1 MKHFREEAEQSNL
14 EIDTMKTDDM
24 ENVDMT
30 TVNMETDSLEFIEH
44 HMEIL
49 ENDLAPDMR
58 FQETE
63 GIRSRFYEKSAAGSF
78 KAESRRKNADIRKG
92 NTGTGRKKRK
102 KVYLVMAAVLVLL
115 CGIGAAASYGNWR
128 LPTPETFTGDITKV
142 KETASYTWD
151 EGKQA
156 YVDANGNILQ
166 ETVKTEDT
174 EETGHT
180 GETEETKVTEE
191 TPAQA

>member
-63 GIRSRFYEKSAAGSF
+63 GIRSRFY
-78 KAESRRKNADIRKG
+78 
-92 NTGTGRKKRK
+92 
-102 KVYLVMAAVLVLL
+102 
-115 CGIGAAASYGNWR
+115 
-128 LPTPETFTGDITKV
+128 
-142 KETASYTWD
+142 
-151 EGKQA
+151 
-156 YVDANGNILQ
+156 
-166 ETVKTEDT
+166 
-174 EETGHT
+174 
-180 GETEETKVTEE
+180 
-191 TPAQA
+191 